1 MLVEKIRRRMK
12 GIIWFIVISFTI
24 SIFFIGAAS
33 FLENRSYQEQQAQQ
47 RQRSAEAAPQ
57 VDPEFNVLS
66 SKPLAVVKM
75 NGTSSTIT
83 EGQLNR
89 MLIATQMVERLR
101 NIPKSYRSM
110 MTDQFLQELISN
122 ELMVIEAS
130 RHKIDVSGK
139 VTARLGSLMSSNG
152 GQERFTQQIKRN
164 GWSGIE
170 ELRAYLNKDYVV
182 DEVKSKLFQ
191 TIEVPDEDIESYY
204 ALYKSSK
211 YKDSEGNIKPLES
224 VKEEIRNLLS
234 EKVSD
239 QDLKS
244 YYNNHKDRWRSPR
257 VVDIESLVIK
267 RYEPSKKE
275 ELLASIKDEDEKSY
289 FMSNQDSYLAPEKV
303 DLKHLYLDKK
313 ELARTIKVSDDEVK
327 KYYKDNSIE
336 FTMEK
341 MVKASHV
348 LIDTKNRNES
358 EALKKAE
365 RILAQIRKGDVAFE
379 QAAKTHSDGPSGPNG
394 GSLGSFRQGDMVPAF
409 DAYCFNKET
418 KLLQVSEP
426 IKTKFGYHLVRLE
439 ERMEAHTKPLDQV
452 RDRIIEDVQDKKVQE
467 VADQQLDVIDAELR
481 AQISTFDELIAKYS
495 LGASKVNSGLI
506 EGVFLGEGNDPEKI
520 KDLSTGADSLD
531 MPILVTLR
539 TLKDREI
546 SEAVET
552 SNGWHLV
559 QLLRKQAPK
568 VRAFEDVKDKVR
580 KALEEQK
587 LEDFYKERVSELS
600 SKLTSDVDFSALVK
614 TFSDSSGGRESA
626 GAVKNLKLAADNS
639 FKDSDAWVLEDLGM
653 GQTLHN
659 KVLARLKYLASGGI
673 SSPIDLGDRTVLLK
687 VTAEEALSYESFDLV
702 KEEVRQAITLKV
714 TEAEIATYFNE
725 NRSKYATPAE
735 VLIQQIAYRTK
746 EDAEMQLKSIKD
758 GLMQFDAA
766 GKSRLNVDRSNFEKN
781 GGTHPLAEV
790 GFDAQ
795 IGSEIEQLQPGQ
807 ILPKLAKSP
816 FGWHVVRLKS
826 KKEAKEPSLADA
838 KVSIMNELKNRKR
851 YEVIQAY
858 SEELRNRAE
867 AIEIF

>member
-33 FLENRSYQEQQAQQ
+33 FLENRNYQQEQAQQ
-47 RQRSAEAAPQ
+47 RQRSEQAAPQ
-57 VDPEFNVLS
+57 IDPEFNVLS
-66 SKPLAVVKM
+66 SKPLALVKM
-75 NGTSSTIT
+75 DGKSSTIT

-89 MLIATQMVERLR
+89 MLIATQMVDRLR
-101 NIPKSYRSM
+101 NIPKNYRSM

-122 ELMVIEAS
+122 ELMVIEGN
-130 RHKIDVSGK
+130 RQQIDVSGK

-152 GQERFTQQIKRN
+152 GQERFINQIKRN
-164 GWSGIE
+164 GWTGIE
-170 ELRAYLNKDYVV
+170 ELRAYMNKDFVV
-182 DEVKSKLFQ
+182 DEIKSKLFK
-191 TIEVPDEDIESYY
+191 TIQVPDEDIESYY
-204 ALYKSSK
+204 ALYKSSQF
-211 YKDSEGNIKPLES
+211 KDSEGNVKPLES
-224 VKEEIRNLLS
+224 VKEEIRNLLA

-239 QDLKS
+239 KDLKA
-244 YYNNHKDRWRSPR
+244 YYEKHKDRWRSPR
-257 VVDIESLVIK
+257 VVDIQSLVIK
-267 RYEPSKKE
+267 RYEPRKKDD
-275 ELLASIKDEDEKSY
+275 LLASIKDEDEKAYYSL
-289 FMSNQDSYLAPEKV
+289 NQESYLAPEKV

-313 ELARTIKVSDDEVK
+313 VLARSIKVSDEEVK
-327 KYYKDNSIE
+327 QYYEKNSIE

-341 MVKASHV
+341 MVQASHI

-365 RILAQIRKGDVAFE
+365 RVLAQIRKGDVDFE

-409 DAYCFNKET
+409 DAYCFDKET
-418 KLLQVSEP
+418 ELNKVSEP

-439 ERMEAHTKPLDQV
+439 ERMEAHTKPLVQV
-452 RDRIIEDVQDKKVQE
+452 KDRIIEDVQDRKVQE

-481 AQISTFDELIAKYS
+481 AQISTFDELIMKYS

-520 KDLSTGADSLD
+520 KELSTGAGSLD
-531 MPILVTLR
+531 IPILVTLR
-539 TLKDREI
+539 TLKDREV
-546 SEAVET
+546 SEAIET
-552 SNGWHLV
+552 SNGWHVL
-559 QLLRKQAPK
+559 QLLSKKAPK
-568 VRAFEDVKDKVR
+568 VRDFNEVKDKVR

-587 LEDFYKERVSELS
+587 LEDYYKDRLS
-600 SKLTSDVDFSALVK
+600 QLNTKLTSGSDFATLVNS
-614 TFSDSSGGRESA
+614 FSDSNGGRESA
-626 GAVKNLKLAADNS
+626 GAVKSVKLTADYSLKDGES
-639 FKDSDAWVLEDLGM
+639 WISEDLGL
-653 GQTLHN
+653 GEFLHN
-659 KVLARLKYLASGGI
+659 KVLSRLKYLASGAI
-673 SSPIDLGDRTVLLK
+673 SSPVDLGDRTVLLK
-687 VTAEEALSYESFDLV
+687 VTAEEPLNYESFDSV
-702 KEEVRQAITLKV
+702 KDEVRQAITLTV
-714 TEAEIATYFNE
+714 TDVEIASYFNE

-746 EDAEMQLKSIKD
+746 EDAEMQLKSIQD

-766 GKSRLNVDRSNFEKN
+766 GKSRLNVDKSNFEKN
-781 GGTHPLAEV
+781 GGTHPLTEV

-795 IGSEIEQLQPGQ
+795 LNSEIEQLDIGQ
-807 ILPKLAKSP
+807 ILPRLAKSP

-838 KVSIMNELKNRKR
+838 KISIMNELKNRKR